1 MLFLLVLSV
10 VSLIRTFARGFT
22 SIKLSDVKLNSRKQ
36 DWHFFLRVI
45 DHFDTELMCVLSVG
59 ASFAGLSFSILRLNC
74 Y

>member
-1 MLFLLVLSV
+1 MFILLVLSE

-45 DHFDTELMCVLSVG
+45 DHFDTELMCVLNVG
-59 ASFAGLSFSILRLNC
+59 ASFADLSFSALKLNC